1 MPTIATLDAA
11 EALDTEAQKLSA
23 ALSYGAPPIVVTDPH
38 GWRWDMLDHVEEL
51 RETATCIRQQI
62 ESSRDHIRNYY
73 GLQLHIGLGITY
85 DGRSGAIVG
94 FAGQYV
100 VIQLDGD
107 DDTMTCHTGDLE
119 YPPGVR
125 VGPGPDERFAHLVEV
140 DPT

>member
-1 MPTIATLDAA
+1 MPTIATLTAA
-11 EALDTEAQKLSA
+11 EALETQARELTTT
-23 ALSYGAPPIVVTDPH
+23 LSYGTPPIVVTDPN

-51 RETATCIRQQI
+51 RESATNIRQRI
-62 ESSRDHIRNYY
+62 ENSRDHIRDYY
-73 GLQLHIGLGITY
+73 GLRLHIGLGITY
-85 DGRSGAIVG
+85 DGRPGAIAG

-107 DDTMTCHTGDLE
+107 NDTMTCHTGSLE

-140 DPT
+140 HP